1 MNNYTKNDDKIK
13 FEQTKFFSYNV
24 CGNLTA
30 GALICS
36 ESLYCSEFTICND
49 DLIYSD
55 KIIIN
60 TL

>member
-13 FEQTKFFSYNV
+13 FEQTKFFLYNV

-30 GALICS
+30 GALVCS